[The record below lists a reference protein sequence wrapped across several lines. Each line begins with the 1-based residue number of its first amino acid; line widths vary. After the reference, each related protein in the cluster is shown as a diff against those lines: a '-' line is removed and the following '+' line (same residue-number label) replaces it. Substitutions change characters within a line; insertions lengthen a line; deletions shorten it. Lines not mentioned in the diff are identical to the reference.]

1 MPARSLRVVLVA
13 EESAGVQ
20 ALERIS
26 SYGAAV
32 EIVLV
37 CTSTHPRGGRR
48 ALVAEA
54 SRRRGLD
61 TTEAELVRSPELA
74 ARLRDETIDL
84 LVNVHSLFIVHPD
97 VLAAPRL
104 GCFNLHPGPLPEYA
118 GLNAPSWAIYN
129 GEPAHGVTLHWMEAA
144 IDAGPIAWI
153 QRFELR
159 EDDTGLSASAK
170 CVRHGVPLIERLME
184 TALKDPA
191 AIPRVAQDRSRR
203 RYFPA
208 GPPAEGLVD
217 WSRPA
222 AEIGRFVRAADY
234 GPYPSPWGFPT
245 GLLGGRRV
253 GIARVKRAR
262 APAQGPPGTIHD
274 VTEAGAL
281 VSAADELLLVERVWV
296 DGRSAKPATVIRN

>member
-1 MPARSLRVVLVA
+1 MSARSLRVVLAA

-20 ALERIS
+20 ALERILS
-26 SYGAAV
+26 HGAAV

-37 CTSTHPRGGRR
+37 CTSAHPRGGRR

-54 SRRRGLD
+54 SRRRGLE
-61 TTEAELVRSPELA
+61 TVEAELVRSSELA

-84 LVNVHSLFIVHPD
+84 LVNVHSLFIVHPE

-118 GLNAPSWAIYN
+118 GLNTPSWAIYH
-129 GEPAHGVTLHWMEAA
+129 GETAHGVTLHWMEAA
-144 IDAGPIAWI
+144 VDAGPIAWI
-153 QRFELR
+153 ERFELR
-159 EDDTGLSASAK
+159 DDDTGLSASAK
-170 CVRHGVPLIERLME
+170 CVRQGVPLIERLVE

-208 GPPAEGLVD
+208 GPPAGGLVD

-222 AEIGRFVRAADY
+222 AEIGRFVRAAGY
-234 GPYPSPWGFPT
+234 GPYPSPWGHPT
-245 GLLGGRRV
+245 GLLGGRRL
-253 GIARVKRAR
+253 GIARVKRTQ
-262 APAQGPPGTIHD
+262 APADGPPGTVHD
-274 VTEAGAL
+274 VTDAGAL
-281 VSAADELLLVERVWV
+281 VSTADELLLVERVWV
-296 DGRSAKPATVIRN
+296 DGRSARPATVLRN